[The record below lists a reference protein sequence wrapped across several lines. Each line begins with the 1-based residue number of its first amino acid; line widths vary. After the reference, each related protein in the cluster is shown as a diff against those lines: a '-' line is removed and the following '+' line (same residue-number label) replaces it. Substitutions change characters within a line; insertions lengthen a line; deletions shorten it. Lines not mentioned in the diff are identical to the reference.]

1 MRTWSPTPADFPSRS
16 FPRARSTDG
25 VASSGSPS
33 GRPSSF
39 RWLSRPRG
47 CAELRTLDFRR
58 LLSTPARPV
67 ANSPS
72 RIGVVSFSSTGCVPP
87 TRAGCSALPADRRRS
102 FSTRV
107 ERSLLRQ
114 GRQSTSDS
122 HRRRPLA
129 RLAQPPARAGC
140 CSCPPAGSTSDLHRL
155 FHPPASPTVNR
166 STFVEQSILRLG
178 L

>member
-1 MRTWSPTPADFPSRS
+1 MTPTNKTPKIENARDRS
-16 FPRARSTDG
+16 LWRFNLDELGSTGG

-72 RIGVVSFSSTGCVPP
+72 RIGVVSYGSTGCVPP
-87 TRAGCSALPADRRRS
+87 ACAGCSALPTDRWRS
-102 FSTRV
+102 FSTCV

-114 GRQSTSDS
+114 GRDQPPT
-122 HRRRPLA
+122 RIGAVLWLGWLNLRLA
-129 RLAQPPARAGC
+129 PAAAPAPRLAQPPICTGC
-140 CSCPPAGSTSDLHRL
+140 FTIRL
-155 FHPPASPTVNR
+155 YRP
-166 STFVEQSILRLG
+166 
-178 L
+178 